1 MKVRVTVTVD
11 IDPDVWMREYG
22 VERAARRLTVIRPD
36 DEDGELTA

>member
-22 VERAARRLTVIRPD
+22 VERAQVRADLGLLKGD
-36 DEDGELTA
+36 Q